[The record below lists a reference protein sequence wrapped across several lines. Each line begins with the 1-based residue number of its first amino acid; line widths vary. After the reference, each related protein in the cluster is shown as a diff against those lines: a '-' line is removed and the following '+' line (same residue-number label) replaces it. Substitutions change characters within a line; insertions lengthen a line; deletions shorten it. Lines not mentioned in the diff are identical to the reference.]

1 MEASV
6 LVSLKVPMSDLTV
19 HALEAERLADLRRRA
34 ASRLTGTAATKGS
47 TASAAEALTVL
58 HALASSPET
67 ASDAL
72 TLLHELQVHQVE
84 LDLQAQEL
92 HESRADLES
101 ALRRQIELY
110 DYQPV
115 GCFTI
120 DPRLV
125 LHELN
130 QTGADML
137 GIGREDAYGL
147 PLDAFLCAE
156 SARRFRSAISSLDA
170 STRRPSCVVR
180 LCPKDGPERPVLAS
194 IGADPAAN
202 RYLVS
207 LTNSGDE
214 KEHALEGT

>member
-1 MEASV
+1 
-6 LVSLKVPMSDLTV
+6 MSELSD
-19 HALEAERLADLRRRA
+19 HAIEAERRAELRSRA
-34 ASRLTGTAATKGS
+34 ASRLSGTAATKGA
-47 TASAAEALTVL
+47 TARAADALTVL
-58 HALASSPET
+58 HALASSPAT

-92 HESRADLES
+92 RESRAELES

-110 DYQPV
+110 DFQPV
-115 GCFTI
+115 GCFTV
-120 DPRLV
+120 DPRGV

-137 GIGREDAYGL
+137 GIGRDDAYGL
-147 PLDAFLCAE
+147 PLDAFFSTE
-156 SARRFRSAISSLDA
+156 SAHRFRSAISSVDLGV
-170 STRRPSCVVR
+170 RRTSCLLE
-180 LCPKDGPERPVLAS
+180 LCPKDGPERQVLAS

-207 LTNSGDE
+207 LANAGDE
-214 KEHALEGT
+214 QEHPPEAR

>member
-1 MEASV
+1 MAPTDV
-6 LVSLKVPMSDLTV
+6 VQKAFMSHPAT
-19 HALEAERLADLRRRA
+19 EQERLADLRSRA
-34 ASRLTGTAATKGS
+34 ASRLTGAAATMGS
-47 TASAAEALTVL
+47 PIRAADALTVL

-67 ASDAL
+67 ALDAL

-92 HESRADLES
+92 RESRAELES
-101 ALRRQIELY
+101 VLRRQFELY
-110 DYQPV
+110 DFQPV

-120 DPRLV
+120 DARTA

-137 GIGREDAYGL
+137 GVAREDAYGL
-147 PLDAFLCAE
+147 PLDTFLGAE

-170 STRRPSCVVR
+170 GARRPSCLLR
-180 LCPKDGPERPVLAS
+180 LCPPGRPEQPVLAC

-207 LTNSGDE
+207 FTPAGDE
-214 KEHALEGT
+214 PELPHGAS